1 MPRELRISLGLFCLS
16 MSLNLVGA
24 VALSLKMRT
33 IAEAGDQVRPLLRSL
48 SLRNRNSLQVLTCHV
63 LTLLGLLD
71 VQK

>member
-1 MPRELRISLGLFCLS
+1 

-33 IAEAGDQVRPLLRSL
+33 IAEAGDQVRLLLRSL

-63 LTLLGLLD
+63 LT
-71 VQK
+71 

>member
-1 MPRELRISLGLFCLS
+1 

-48 SLRNRNSLQVLTCHV
+48 RLRNRNSLQVLTCHV
-63 LTLLGLLD
+63 LT
-71 VQK
+71 